1 MISVFKDSF
10 LQMAVV
16 ASLIVGAVCAYLGVY
31 VVLRRV
37 VFVGAALAQVS
48 SAGVGL
54 AMYAGKNPSLVS
66 LVLTLGGVAAFSVK
80 SRDRRTTQESLIG
93 IGYAVASALAVLFV
107 AKSAQGEAHMLD
119 VLSGNILTVNPK
131 EIWWMAGAGL
141 AAVALHT
148 LLGKQFLYSMF
159 DPETAQASGIRAGWW
174 DLLFFLILGVIISLA
189 IRLAGTLLVFAFLV
203 IPAVTGL
210 LLSQRLRAIRAVA
223 IGSAVVATI
232 GGLYTSV
239 KMDLPSGPAIVAC
252 SFLLLVMAW
261 LISRL
266 RAAFS

>member
-1 MISVFKDSF
+1 MLSVFKDSF
-10 LQMAVV
+10 LQTALV

-31 VVLRRV
+31 VVLRRI

-54 AMYAGKNPSLVS
+54 AMCTGRNPSLIS

-80 SRDRRTTQESLIG
+80 SKDRRTTQESLIG

-119 VLSGNILTVNPK
+119 VLSGNILTVTPH
-131 EIWWMAGAGL
+131 EVWWMAGAGL
-141 AAVALHT
+141 TAVMLHAL
-148 LLGKQFLYSMF
+148 LSKQFLFSMF

-174 DLLFFLILGVIISLA
+174 DLLFFLILGIIISLA

-203 IPAVTGL
+203 VPAVTGL
-210 LLSQRLRAIRAVA
+210 LLSQRLGRVCVIAVGA
-223 IGSAVVATI
+223 SAVATI
-232 GGLYTSV
+232 IGLYASV
-239 KMDLPSGPAIVAC
+239 KMDLPSGPAIVAVL
-252 SFLLLVMAW
+252 FAVLLVAW
-261 LISRL
+261 VIAKIR
-266 RAAFS
+266 

>member
-1 MISVFKDSF
+1 MLSAFKDPF
-10 LQMAVV
+10 LQTALV

-54 AMYAGKNPSLVS
+54 AMCTGRNPSLVS
-66 LVLTLGGVAAFSVK
+66 LLLTLGGVAAFSVRTK
-80 SRDRRTTQESLIG
+80 DRRTTQESLIG

-119 VLSGNILTVNPK
+119 VLSGNILTVTSR
-131 EIWWMAGAGL
+131 EVWWMAGVGL
-141 AAVALHT
+141 VAVVLHT
-148 LLGKQFLYSMF
+148 LLSKQFLFSMF
-159 DPETAQASGIRAGWW
+159 DAETAQASGVRAGWW
-174 DLLFFLILGVIISLA
+174 DLLFFLMLGIIISLA

-203 IPAVTGL
+203 VPAVTGL
-210 LLSQRLRAIRAVA
+210 LLSQNLGRGCALA
-223 IGSAVVATI
+223 IGAASIATV
-232 GGLYTSV
+232 GGLYASV

-252 SFLLLVMAW
+252 SFVLLMVAW
-261 LISRL
+261 VVSRL
-266 RAAFS
+266 RR